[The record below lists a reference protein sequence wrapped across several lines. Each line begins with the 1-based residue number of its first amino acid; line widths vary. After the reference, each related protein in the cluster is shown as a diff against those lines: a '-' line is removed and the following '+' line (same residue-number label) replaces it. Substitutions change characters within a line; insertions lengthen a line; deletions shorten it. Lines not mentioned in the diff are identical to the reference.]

1 MVQSVG
7 IWFANEA
14 KKVVGDPESTTQSLG
29 KARIN
34 KPGKQWN
41 KRLVAAELHA
51 KRLSEIYQQLI
62 QEYTGD
68 GQATLRTYSSALST
82 LIGEL
87 TMDDLAECQET
98 AEMWNREPPPKE
110 VQQKSVDVI
119 FHHRQNDS
127 S

>member
-51 KRLSEIYQQLI
+51 KRLSEIYQQLSRNTMGMVRLVF
-62 QEYTGD
+62 E
-68 GQATLRTYSSALST
+68 
-82 LIGEL
+82 LIPARSPL
-87 TMDDLAECQET
+87 
-98 AEMWNREPPPKE
+98 
-110 VQQKSVDVI
+110 
-119 FHHRQNDS
+119 
-127 S
+127 